1 MGVVG
6 YPIYYSLLIG
16 KGWLL
21 SHTWSYSVHST
32 QYAYYVMM
40 MSHILY
46 IYPHHICSI
55 SKSCRLL
62 KEEELSCFHPIALH
76 QQHNSHWRYGKPLIF
91 LSHGEHLYSAI
102 VQKGLHSRC
111 AACISKCPKGLVEHY
126 STTSYSYV
134 WTMGG
139 RVSQFL
145 HIQLPLCDEIIK
157 NVLSIYRWPSSKTY
171 W

>member
-1 MGVVG
+1 MGGYSSGYKGEGLVG
-6 YPIYYSLLIG
+6 YIPYYYTALCSWG

-62 KEEELSCFHPIALH
+62 KEEELSCFHPIALSS
-76 QQHNSHWRYGKPLIF
+76 NSITVIEGMESHWSFSVMGNTYTVR
-91 LSHGEHLYSAI
+91 LYK
-102 VQKGLHSRC
+102 KG
-111 AACISKCPKGLVEHY
+111 
-126 STTSYSYV
+126 STPAVCCVHFKMS
-134 WTMGG
+134 
-139 RVSQFL
+139 
-145 HIQLPLCDEIIK
+145 
-157 NVLSIYRWPSSKTY
+157 
-171 W
+171 

>member
-1 MGVVG
+1 MNCLKKYDIRNVTTYLLSLNVKRGCGGYSSGYKREGLVG
-6 YPIYYSLLIG
+6 YIPYYYTALCSWG

-62 KEEELSCFHPIALH
+62 KEEELSCFHPIAQAQLFH

-102 VQKGLHSRC
+102 VQKGLHSCCVLR
-111 AACISKCPKGLVEHY
+111 AF
-126 STTSYSYV
+126 
-134 WTMGG
+134 
-139 RVSQFL
+139 Q
-145 HIQLPLCDEIIK
+145 
-157 NVLSIYRWPSSKTY
+157 NVLKD
-171 W
+171 